1 MLSQKRS
8 VYIGSGI
15 ALSIVLFVGGLLI
28 GRFAIPRPV
37 NTIGTSEAVTKNERI
52 AEDERIARWTELKQR
67 VLNLIS
73 AEEIEKNLQWVQCSL
88 PFEECSLII
97 V

>member
-28 GRFAIPRPV
+28 GRFAIPRPT
-37 NTIGTSEAVTKNERI
+37 NAIGQSDSAAKNEHI
-52 AEDERIARWTELKQR
+52 AGDARHSKWTEFKQR
-67 VLNLIS
+67 FLNLIS
-73 AEEIEKNLQWVQCSL
+73 AEEIEKNLQ
-88 PFEECSLII
+88 
-97 V
+97 

>member
-28 GRFAIPRPV
+28 GRFAIPRPTNAISQSDSTRNKERV
-37 NTIGTSEAVTKNERI
+37 AGADRHTK
-52 AEDERIARWTELKQR
+52 WTEFKQR
-67 VLNLIS
+67 FLNLIS
-73 AEEIEKNLQWVQCSL
+73 AEEIEKNLQ
-88 PFEECSLII
+88 
-97 V
+97 